1 MNCIAT
7 CCYLF
12 LQNAFHLIASLS
24 CICLYAHFFL
34 LHLLYLFMC
43 TSFSY
48 TFYIYLFMCT
58 SFSYTFCIYLCALLS
73 LTASDDF
80 VAQTN
85 VPVTFDPTSAW
96 QTVDVQV
103 VNDNILESTEY
114 FVGVITS
121 SSMQRR
127 VLLGQSTMSVNLV
140 DDDSELSLMDHIF
153 LFCLC
158 VDFASY
164 KSSLTSTA
172 TFEAT

>member
-34 LHLLYLFMC
+34 LHLLYLFMH
-43 TSFSY
+43 
-48 TFYIYLFMCT
+48 T

-103 VNDNILESTEY
+103 ANDNILESTEY
-114 FVGVITS
+114 FVGVITL
-121 SSMQRR
+121 SSMQRG

-164 KSSLTSTA
+164 KSSLTSTV